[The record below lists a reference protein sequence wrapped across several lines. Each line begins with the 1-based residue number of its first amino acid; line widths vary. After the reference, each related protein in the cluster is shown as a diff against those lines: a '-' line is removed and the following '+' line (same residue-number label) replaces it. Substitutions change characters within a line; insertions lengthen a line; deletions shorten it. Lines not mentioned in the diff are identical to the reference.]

1 MRKCFRRPL
10 VDTRPRMS
18 VTSKMMEACG
28 ETEGRLASEL
38 MQHEVQI
45 ERDVLDP
52 LNQLTEVK
60 TKQQKKDRITF
71 SVDLLFWGQRS
82 VWTPLSSLTDRDSK
96 HSEAKKTARQVGS
109 GLRLGQDEVSW
120 AAFSQRN
127 AADFAVHVMARTRLR
142 QVVPDNQVHQPG
154 DGSQSGFP
162 QRRDGRGPQQS
173 GDMQGGCGLR
183 PGSLYQVGAMAHLA
197 HSQDPK
203 VRAAPAGLAPWSLT
217 FGSPSRRTSSPQT
230 CTALP
235 RKREITHA
243 TTSR

>member
-1 MRKCFRRPL
+1 
-10 VDTRPRMS
+10 MS

-28 ETEGRLASEL
+28 EAEGRLASEL

-60 TKQQKKDRITF
+60 KKD
-71 SVDLLFWGQRS
+71 SVDLQFWGQRLA
-82 VWTPLSSLTDRDSK
+82 WTSLSSLTDRDSK
-96 HSEAKKTARQVGS
+96 HYEAKKTARQVGS
-109 GLRLGQDEVSW
+109 GLRLGQDEVSR

-127 AADFAVHVMARTRLR
+127 AAEFCASRYGSNAASPGGTRQPSPPTRRWQPKWIPSKTRWKRLSTKWRYARWVWSPARK
-142 QVVPDNQVHQPG
+142 
-154 DGSQSGFP
+154 SSSG
-162 QRRDGRGPQQS
+162 RR
-173 GDMQGGCGLR
+173 
-183 PGSLYQVGAMAHLA
+183 H
-197 HSQDPK
+197 
-203 VRAAPAGLAPWSLT
+203 
-217 FGSPSRRTSSPQT
+217 GSPGALSGPKGQSCAIWHGPPPQEPDLCSPPRRTSSPQT